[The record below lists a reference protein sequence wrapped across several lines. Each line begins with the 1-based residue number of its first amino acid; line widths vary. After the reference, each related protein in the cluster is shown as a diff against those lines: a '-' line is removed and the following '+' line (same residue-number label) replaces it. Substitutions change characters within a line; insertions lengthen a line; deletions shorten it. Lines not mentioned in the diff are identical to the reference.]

1 MSTAT
6 TGQAP
11 PWRDELDQARA
22 ALKARNAGEAEAIA
36 VRTLERFPR
45 LPEATA
51 ILGYAAAGRNDAA
64 AAIAHLENA
73 LTGRRDAIWLTT
85 LASLYRREFRTADAV
100 RCAREAVTR
109 NAGGTSVAPLI
120 ELGRVLTDAGEYAEA
135 AEAFFAAT
143 ALEPD
148 NAAAHLAT
156 GQALLG
162 LGDFSSGWREYE
174 WRNRLA
180 VARDGMRAFKGAI
193 WNGMRLRR
201 GLLLVH
207 CDQGYG
213 DAFQFSRF
221 ITEAAGRVEELHLAC
236 SPELAGVLGRVA
248 GVRRCHSD
256 MRDVPPFSAYVPVS
270 SLPGLLDVREDSI
283 PATPYLS
290 ADPAL
295 VARFEAELAAFARG
309 RRRIGLFWT
318 GRTAHAN
325 DRRRSLAYSQL
336 APLLAAH
343 PEAAFVSIQKER
355 PASDVAR
362 LERDGVLDLGPRLH
376 TFEETAAVL
385 AGLDLLVTIDSGVA
399 HLAGGL
405 GRPVAL
411 LLPTPSDWR
420 WFNDERTHT
429 PWYGQTTLYRQ
440 PTPGDWAGAIAKL
453 DWGRHVSG
461 TAESKVAMP

>member
-1 MSTAT
+1 MS
-6 TGQAP
+6 
-11 PWRDELDQARA
+11 
-22 ALKARNAGEAEAIA
+22 
-36 VRTLERFPR
+36 
-45 LPEATA
+45 
-51 ILGYAAAGRNDAA
+51 
-64 AAIAHLENA
+64 
-73 LTGRRDAIWLTT
+73 GRRDAVWLTT

-100 RCAREAVTR
+100 RCAREAVAR
-109 NAGGTSVAPLI
+109 NAGGTSIAPLI

-162 LGDFSSGWREYE
+162 LGDFASGWREYE
-174 WRNRLA
+174 WRNQLA
-180 VARDGMRAFKGAI
+180 VARDGLRGFKGAL
-193 WNGMRLRR
+193 WNGMRLPR

-213 DAFQFSRF
+213 DAFQFSRLLPR
-221 ITEAAGRVEELHLAC
+221 AAERVEELHVAC
-236 SPELAGVLGRVA
+236 SPELAGVLGRIP
-248 GVRRCHSD
+248 GVGRCHHD
-256 MRDVPPFSAYVPVS
+256 MRDVPPFSAFVPVS
-270 SLPGLLDVREDSI
+270 SLPGLLEVRERSI
-283 PATPYLS
+283 PAAPYLS

-295 VARFEAELAAFARG
+295 VARLEAELAAFAKG

-325 DRRRSLAYSQL
+325 DRRRSLGYPQL

-355 PASDVAR
+355 TEQDAAM
-362 LERDGVLDLGPRLH
+362 LERDGVLDLGPRLD
-376 TFEETAAVL
+376 TFEDTAAVL
-385 AGLDLLVTIDSGVA
+385 AGLDLLITIDSGVA

-405 GRPVAL
+405 GRKVAL

-420 WFNDERTHT
+420 WFNDGRRET
-429 PWYGQTTLYRQ
+429 PWYPATRLYRQ
-440 PTPGDWAGAIAKL
+440 PTPGDWTGAIAKL
-453 DWGRHVSG
+453 AD
-461 TAESKVAMP
+461 ALK